1 MIKIKSNEV
10 DEAKDKHWRWLKR
23 RFFIIEDALDEV
35 EDHRGCLSTSEKEK
49 LFNLLNFTGSEQE
62 KNQKLKELICVE
74 PENLKAMRDA
84 PSFAHL
90 VKDESDDYVKW
101 KNKKNKS
108 DAEKTLAATIYKDY
122 IQKEQDRDEVIR
134 LLGFS
139 SLEDK
144 ETKWNAFK
152 LCDMLKI
159 SICPY
164 CNRQY
169 IYTTKKNDNGDW
181 VARPQLDHFYV
192 KSKYPFLSCSF
203 FNLIPSCATCNGGKN
218 DKEKET
224 VYPYLE
230 SFNNSDGKKRAAF
243 KVDVVQLENIRN
255 LGTVDPDCDYKVI
268 LDIIDDSE
276 NHIAGSNEVFNL
288 TDLYNQ
294 HQLELRDLISRY
306 FSIDGSE
313 LDDLAMLFSKK
324 PTKEIDDADRRFARR
339 VLLGLPLKIQEDE
352 VYLMKKFKEDI
363 IDQLD
368 EQ

>member
-1 MIKIKSNEV
+1 MIRIKSNEI
-10 DEAKDKHWRWLKR
+10 EAAKENHWRWLKR
-23 RFFIIEDALDEV
+23 RFFIIEDTLDEA
-35 EDHRGCLSTSEKEK
+35 EDHRGCLSASEKEK

-62 KNQKLKELICVE
+62 KLQKLKELICVK
-74 PENLKAMRDA
+74 PENLKTMRDA

-90 VKDESDDYVKW
+90 VKDEPDDYVKW

-108 DAEKTLAATIYKDY
+108 DDEKALATTIYKDY

-134 LLGFS
+134 LLGYS

-169 IYTTKKNDNGDW
+169 IYTTKKNDDGDW

-192 KSKYPFLSCSF
+192 KSKYPFLSYSF
-203 FNLIPSCATCNGGKN
+203 FNLIPSCAICNGGKN

-230 SFNNSDGKKRAAF
+230 GFNNSDGGKRAAF
-243 KVDVVQLENIRN
+243 KVDAVQLENIRN